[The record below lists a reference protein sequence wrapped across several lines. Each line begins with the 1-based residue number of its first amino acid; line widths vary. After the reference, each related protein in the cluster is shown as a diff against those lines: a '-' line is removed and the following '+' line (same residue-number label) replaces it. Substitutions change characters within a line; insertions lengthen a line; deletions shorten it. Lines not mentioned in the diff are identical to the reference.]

1 MTGVDEFVASLDDTT
16 KQALADALAKGRR
29 KVAPAKIVD
38 GLGRPYDPDR
48 AAQAR
53 QQEAESVRCVN
64 ERIAA
69 GGTGRELDGVRA
81 HNARVAARR
90 DAELEALKRQRLEDG
105 ITLDPRSL

>member
-1 MTGVDEFVASLDDTT
+1 MTGVDEFVALLDDTT
-16 KQALADALAKGRR
+16 KRALAGALANQDR
-29 KVAPAKIVD
+29 KVEPARMVD
-38 GLGRPYDPDR
+38 GAGRPYDAQR
-48 AAQAR
+48 AADAR
-53 QQEAESVRCVN
+53 QRETESVRRFN

-105 ITLDPRSL
+105 LTLDPRSL